1 MSFAETPVTKVTI
14 PGNVETINEAAFYNC
29 THLTQLTIDEGVLTI
44 GGNAFSSCV
53 RLARVVIPNTVRT
66 IGYRS
71 FEKCAE
77 LEELTLG
84 SNIRSLGAF
93 AFYDCN
99 ELKSITSC
107 NETAPEMGNES
118 CFTVYGK
125 AKLYIPIGAT
135 ASYQSTNYW
144 HKFTEII
151 EKDLGHNDG
160 PLDGDVNHDNEVTI
174 ADVNYIIDIIL
185 SK

>member
-1 MSFAETPVTKVTI
+1 MLGSKVK
-14 PGNVETINEAAFYNC
+14 
-29 THLTQLTIDEGVLTI
+29 TIDYEAFNNC
-44 GGNAFSSCV
+44 NA
-53 RLARVVIPNTVRT
+53 
-66 IGYRS
+66 
-71 FEKCAE
+71 
-77 LEELTLG
+77 
-84 SNIRSLGAF
+84 
-93 AFYDCN
+93 
-99 ELKSITSC
+99 LKTITSC
-107 NETAPEMGNES
+107 NEVAPEMANEN